1 MTGHH
6 HYRWMTQLTCS
17 KYLIFSFLL
26 LKIRDK
32 GLFKGLIE
40 IINKES
46 YLEWQ
51 EIKILKWEGHQ
62 DLVTDFILA
71 TKASLEI
78 RRRSHSE
85 EGAPENSDQTGWFW
99 GLQNN
104 KCFDRSM
111 EVKLLAVY
119 GNDDNSTDRTDRL
132 GSFNSIN
139 ILQLLYAPSFRG
151 V

>member
-46 YLEWQ
+46 YLE
-51 EIKILKWEGHQ
+51 
-62 DLVTDFILA
+62 
-71 TKASLEI
+71 
-78 RRRSHSE
+78 
-85 EGAPENSDQTGWFW
+85 
-99 GLQNN
+99 
-104 KCFDRSM
+104 
-111 EVKLLAVY
+111 
-119 GNDDNSTDRTDRL
+119 
-132 GSFNSIN
+132 
-139 ILQLLYAPSFRG
+139 
-151 V
+151 